1 MFEVEVQILLGATPR
16 EIMQIML
23 NILNL
28 IEQLVFNHNWMSNTH
43 LAAIAEAQGAEFV
56 RSNGQTAN
64 HAEALR
70 QVMNTLANSEDR
82 VKESIDPVLRNNRD
96 VGNALREVLRPLL
109 DYSRNIR
116 QTTQATLAAAEEVS
130 LTNARR
136 LEGVPLQTGIRGR
149 ASSVVQQLLNQ
160 AAALRARGI
169 DPQLVPNASTTV
181 RAAIADAEALAA
193 EEKEAIAKATPLL
206 VAMRQLIAAQ
216 LRAAGAVARAAIGRF
231 LGPLETMLNFVAKA
245 FGGRLTSP
253 VA

>member
-136 LEGVPLQTGIRGR
+136 LEGVPLQTGLEEELRR
-149 ASSVVQQLLNQ
+149 SCSSCSIKQRRSEHEV
-160 AAALRARGI
+160 
-169 DPQLVPNASTTV
+169 
-181 RAAIADAEALAA
+181 
-193 EEKEAIAKATPLL
+193 
-206 VAMRQLIAAQ
+206 
-216 LRAAGAVARAAIGRF
+216 
-231 LGPLETMLNFVAKA
+231 
-245 FGGRLTSP
+245 
-253 VA
+253 